1 MSLPYSNLHVFSVLI
16 RDFENNT
23 ENYKCFTNQRE
34 ALEYA
39 RDQTYASMA
48 EASAKVRKGHEL
60 LCEYFKNYDT
70 MGCRWEAKR

>member
-1 MSLPYSNLHVFSVLI
+1 MSLPYVNLTIFSVLI

-39 RDQTYASMA
+39 RETTYTYPA
-48 EASAKVRKGHEL
+48 EASAKVRKGHKL
-60 LCEYFKNYDT
+60 ICEYFKNQDT
-70 MGCRWEAKR
+70 MGCRWEAAC